1 MIDVIS
7 EDPNVIYQFWIEVDG
22 KTIEVAKQKILPV
35 IKQCEY
41 FSQSLD
47 ILFMADNTGIVDGTV
62 KFRLQ
67 FNIRAPQV
75 IVLEKV
81 SALFAFAAS
90 HKLFFANQF
99 FLSK

>member
-1 MIDVIS
+1 MLDIIS
-7 EDPNVIYQFWIEVDG
+7 ENPNVIYQFWIESDG
-22 KTIEVAKQKILPV
+22 KTINVAKKKILPV
-35 IKQCEY
+35 IKQCES

-47 ILFMADNTGIVDGTV
+47 ILFMVDYTGLVDGTV
-62 KFRLQ
+62 QFRLQ
-67 FNIRAPQV
+67 FNIRAPQ
-75 IVLEKV
+75 IVVLAKV